1 MNITSFPWY
10 SRQLLVR
17 LTKCEFRYFNV
28 CFFLT
33 TTKKDNTKT
42 LRALLDH
49 KFLVLKETVLFVFVL
64 SFGNNLEPCMK
75 QMFKEDLLNT

>member
-1 MNITSFPWY
+1 M
-10 SRQLLVR
+10 
-17 LTKCEFRYFNV
+17 
-28 CFFLT
+28 
-33 TTKKDNTKT
+33 DNTKT

-49 KFLVLKETVLFVFVL
+49 KFLDLKEMVLFVFVL